1 LIIKTWR
8 SFRSQEKKVKSLI
21 SCILCHDSLS
31 VWSKPPRPSF
41 SIHFPPARSSNNSLC
56 CRVAHHFLQ
65 TLFHATKKEAIYR
78 GGQNAVFATHV
89 RNVAAECSAGS
100 RESERPAS
108 KRAKQSSIKLV
119 ARQRADANVG
129 SDAEDS
135 ADNSVD
141 GDFHDEEGVMVVNGE
156 VTTAEER
163 QTARQFSM
171 MSMFLTGEPST
182 PAAMTPTA
190 RNSPDTPGAQGQM
203 GSDSSHS
210 SLDPVSSVSDSD
222 SLDEIFGK
230 KKTTKATAV
239 LSLAARTGFSAKT
252 TATKATGVRAMMKTP
267 VLAASVLEG
276 VVAADVALMTTKAA
290 AVAATAGVALVV
302 AAVGVALVAAT
313 AGMALTRTKAAWAVG
328 TKQKTKATPRRR
340 ETNAGFLYR
349 SIPRDS
355 DNGKAGDHGCCGGRG
370 RI

>member
-1 LIIKTWR
+1 M
-8 SFRSQEKKVKSLI
+8 
-21 SCILCHDSLS
+21 
-31 VWSKPPRPSF
+31 
-41 SIHFPPARSSNNSLC
+41 
-56 CRVAHHFLQ
+56 
-65 TLFHATKKEAIYR
+65 
-78 GGQNAVFATHV
+78 
-89 RNVAAECSAGS
+89 
-100 RESERPAS
+100 
-108 KRAKQSSIKLV
+108 

-230 KKTTKATAV
+230 KK
-239 LSLAARTGFSAKT
+239 R
-252 TATKATGVRAMMKTP
+252 
-267 VLAASVLEG
+267 
-276 VVAADVALMTTKAA
+276 
-290 AVAATAGVALVV
+290 
-302 AAVGVALVAAT
+302 
-313 AGMALTRTKAAWAVG
+313 
-328 TKQKTKATPRRR
+328 QKRQR
-340 ETNAGFLYR
+340 F
-349 SIPRDS
+349 
-355 DNGKAGDHGCCGGRG
+355 
-370 RI
+370 